1 MTEQVHPG
9 PQLDWLLDGLVDRI
23 PEIRCAIVLS
33 GDGLLIGKS
42 KDLRRDD
49 AEHLSAVGSGM
60 HSLARGAARHFHGG
74 EVQQTVI
81 QMERAFLFVTAAGKG
96 ARLAAIASEEVDVGM
111 MAFEM
116 GTLVKQVGQYMSA
129 APRVQTPSGGLI
141 QDA

>member
-1 MTEQVHPG
+1 MTEQVQPG
-9 PQLDWLLDGLVDRI
+9 PQLDWLLDGLVDQI

-60 HSLARGAARHFHGG
+60 HSLARGVARHFNGG

-81 QMERAFLFVTAAGKG
+81 QMDKAFLFVTAAGSG

-116 GTLVKQVGQYMSA
+116 GTLVKQVGKYLSA
-129 APRVQTPSGGLI
+129 APRIQGPPGSPV

>member
-1 MTEQVHPG
+1 MTDQVQAV
-9 PQLDWLLDGLVDRI
+9 PQLDWLLDSLVDQI

-42 KDLRRDD
+42 KDLGRDD

-60 HSLARGAARHFHGG
+60 HSLARGAARHFQGG

-81 QMERAFLFVTAAGKG
+81 QMERAFLFVTAAGRG

-116 GTLVKQVGQYMSA
+116 GTLVKQVGKYLSA
-129 APRVQTPSGGLI
+129 APRVQAPSRGYI

>member
-1 MTEQVHPG
+1 MTEHVQPG
-9 PQLDWLLDGLVDRI
+9 PQLDWLLDTLVDRV

-60 HSLARGAARHFHGG
+60 HSLARGAARHFQGG

-81 QMERAFLFVTAAGKG
+81 QTERAFLFVTAAGRG
-96 ARLAAIASEEVDVGM
+96 ARLAAIASEGVDVGM

-116 GTLVKQVGQYMSA
+116 GTLVKQVGQYLSA
-129 APRVQTPSGGLI
+129 APRVPSQPGGLV